1 MKRKSF
7 KYTDT
12 TVKLEAP
19 VVRET
24 AAVLEENQTLTAFV
38 REAVLRDV
46 RRRRM
51 RRAVRQ
57 YHDLLAGDAAE
68 AKAVEAWEAAPLAA
82 EPGRNAS

>member
-1 MKRKSF
+1 MKKRSF

-19 VVRET
+19 VVRE
-24 AAVLEENQTLTAFV
+24 AAAILEEHQTLTAFV
-38 REAVLRDV
+38 REAVLRDI

-51 RRAVRQ
+51 HRAARQ
-57 YHDLLAGDAAE
+57 YRDLLAGDAAE
-68 AKAVEAWEAAPLAA
+68 TKAVEAWEAASLAA